1 MATEVILLKFNY
13 TIAMLHAMVKKL
25 QINIAHV
32 LATQNIK
39 QVLHLTSVA
48 LIQIKTYMQVSE
60 KQKKVNGLRKMHINT
75 ALLWDILK
83 EKKKLLVINTN
94 HGIYVI

>member
-1 MATEVILLKFNY
+1 MSGYRSYPTQVQLYNRYA
-13 TIAMLHAMVKKL
+13 ARDGKKL

-48 LIQIKTYMQVSE
+48 LIQIKLIC
-60 KQKKVNGLRKMHINT
+60 KFRKTKEGQWIAKTHINT
-75 ALLWDILK
+75 ALS
-83 EKKKLLVINTN
+83 
-94 HGIYVI
+94 